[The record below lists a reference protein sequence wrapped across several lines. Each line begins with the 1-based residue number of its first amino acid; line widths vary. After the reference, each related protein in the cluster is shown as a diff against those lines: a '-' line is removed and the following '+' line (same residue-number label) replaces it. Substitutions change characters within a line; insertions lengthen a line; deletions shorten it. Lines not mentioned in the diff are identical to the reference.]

1 MVIQLVEIYESNKF
15 AEKKYELREV
25 FINPE
30 HVVCLRAAPR
40 FKMLLREGLLPEG
53 IDERQDF
60 TRVQMNK
67 GNSGLDIVVVG
78 TPQSVEEKIR
88 KTKKTLLKG

>member
-1 MVIQLVEIYESNKF
+1 MVIKLIEIYESNKF
-15 AEKKYELREV
+15 AEKSYELREV

-30 HVVCLRAAPR
+30 HVVCLREDPR

-53 IDERQDF
+53 IDGRQDF

-67 GNSGLDIVVVG
+67 GNLGLDIVVVG
-78 TPQSVEEKIR
+78 TPQSIEEKIT

>member
-1 MVIQLVEIYESNKF
+1 MVIQLVEIYESSKF
-15 AEKKYELREV
+15 TEKKYELREV

-30 HVVCLRAAPR
+30 HVVCLREEPR
-40 FKMLLREGLLPEG
+40 FKMLLQEGMLPEG

-67 GNSGLDIVVVG
+67 GTLGLDIVVVG
-78 TPQSVEEKIR
+78 GPQSVEEKIR